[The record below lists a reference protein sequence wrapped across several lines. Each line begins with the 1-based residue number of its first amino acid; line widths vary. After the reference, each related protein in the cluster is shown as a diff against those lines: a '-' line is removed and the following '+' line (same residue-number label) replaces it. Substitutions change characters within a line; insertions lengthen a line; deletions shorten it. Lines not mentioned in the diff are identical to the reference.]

1 RGATSGDVNA
11 MNQRGDR
18 VEGVC
23 SAPAKRGIDEWLNP
37 AAFAVPRPGTFG
49 NLGRNTE
56 RGPGFAQFDFS
67 LLKTTK
73 LDERK
78 MLQFRAEFFNVP
90 NHPNFAVPSAVFY
103 Q

>member
-1 RGATSGDVNA
+1 MSEA
-11 MNQRGDR
+11 
-18 VEGVC
+18 
-23 SAPAKRGIDEWLNP
+23 
-37 AAFAVPRPGTFG
+37 

-78 MLQFRAEFFNVP
+78 RLQFRAEFFNVP
-90 NHPNFAVPSAVFY
+90 NHPNFAVPSAVFHNPTFGKVLNTFGRTIAFGTPR
-103 Q
+103 QIQFGLKFLF